1 VAREEVAV
9 VEDLS
14 KRERQKRIGYRKA
27 AIFLRANYPPDERE
41 TAILRAA
48 VALRGRGYVSDLYSS
63 EERSLLRDA
72 QRIALEH
79 GLLGIRRGLRIGPK
93 AERKALVLR
102 VQQTHSSS
110 VHDCPTCGAL
120 HYIRLND
127 SRVRKLSPNQ
137 EIEII
142 RSSWKV
148 RARLKAAKAKLRKQ
162 ARDRAREEKARAE
175 RRSAR

>member
-9 VEDLS
+9 VEELS
-14 KRERQKRIGYRKA
+14 KKERKKRIGYRRA
-27 AIFLRANYPPDERE
+27 AVFLRANHPPDERE

-79 GLLGIRRGLRIGPK
+79 GLLDIRRGLRIGPK

-102 VQQTHSSS
+102 VQQTHSRS

-127 SRVRKLSPNQ
+127 SRVRKLSPT
-137 EIEII
+137 EELAIVREAC
-142 RSSWKV
+142 KA

-175 RRSAR
+175 RRAAR